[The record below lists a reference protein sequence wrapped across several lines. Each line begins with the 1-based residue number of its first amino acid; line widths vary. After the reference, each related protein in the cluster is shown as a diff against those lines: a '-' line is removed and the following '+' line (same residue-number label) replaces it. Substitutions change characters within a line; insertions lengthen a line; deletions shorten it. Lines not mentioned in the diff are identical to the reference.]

1 MVLLVPAHPD
11 CPGQNPQSRKM
22 IVYVCELSA
31 IAVTI
36 LFTKF
41 ENMEIQTTDITVP
54 KHVHMHI
61 PVYYA
66 H

>member
-36 LFTKF
+36 LFTKL
-41 ENMEIQTTDITVP
+41 ENMGIKTTGI
-54 KHVHMHI
+54 
-61 PVYYA
+61 
-66 H
+66 